1 MSWPTV
7 SGRGQ
12 VLPWISDDRVM
23 KAEIR
28 IKKKKKKRN
37 CQKNKFFKKIF
48 ISPTNR
54 LYSELG
60 KGDIF

>member
-12 VLPWISDDRVM
+12 ELPWISDDRVM

-28 IKKKKKKRN
+28 IKKKKKEKLPE
-37 CQKNKFFKKIF
+37 K
-48 ISPTNR
+48 
-54 LYSELG
+54 
-60 KGDIF
+60 